1 METQTA
7 LVGSYGVVEL
17 NAVASVYMRLTVVVN
32 PRNLEENLSVGLCQS
47 FEYSV
52 ALIFLLVLINN
63 GSY

>member
-7 LVGSYGVVEL
+7 LVGSYGIVEL

-32 PRNLEENLSVGLCQS
+32 PRNLEENLSVRLCQS